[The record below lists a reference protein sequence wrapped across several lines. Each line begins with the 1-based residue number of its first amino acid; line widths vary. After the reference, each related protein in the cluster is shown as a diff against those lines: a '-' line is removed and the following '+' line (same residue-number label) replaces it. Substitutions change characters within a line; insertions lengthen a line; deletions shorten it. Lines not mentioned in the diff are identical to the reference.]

1 MKARKTF
8 ALGAVTLSLATLF
21 GAGAAFAQQATF
33 SIGALTPNTGAGAP
47 YGGGMSKAIEIA
59 VAEINAAGGAK
70 GAKLVVATEDSQ
82 SSPQAAV
89 LGAKKL
95 LSVSGARALIGLWSS
110 GESLAVMPLTN
121 EANVLLM
128 HTSGAPALSGA
139 PVNDRK
145 LGFRFQATNTR
156 FGRAFAEIAKREGF
170 TRPATMAFNNA
181 SGLGNTEGFATAW
194 KAAGKELVGSVVY
207 EPNRPS
213 YRSELQ
219 SVLRGKPDVIVTG
232 SYLADTTIILREWY
246 QSGIDTRWIIP
257 GWAANADLIKA
268 LGPQVTEGIISV
280 ETVSNE
286 AAPSYKHYVEVAT
299 KAGINVQG
307 NAYAAM
313 AYDEAVILGLAVQAL
328 GPTASGPDL
337 AKKVREIGNA
347 GGTPVYTFAEGKK
360 KLEAG
365 ERVSYIGAS
374 SALNFDEFNDVT
386 PDFGAWKVEKGQLVR
401 KYIVKL

>member
-1 MKARKTF
+1 MKTLKSLTLVAIGIAT
-8 ALGAVTLSLATLF
+8 LGAQLAQAQSATFPVGALTPTT
-21 GAGAAFAQQATF
+21 GAGAA
-33 SIGALTPNTGAGAP
+33 
-47 YGGGMSKAIEIA
+47 YGGGMAKAIEMA

-70 GAKLVVATEDSQ
+70 GAKLVVSAEDSQ
-82 SSPQAAV
+82 SAPQSAV

-95 LSVSGARALIGLWSS
+95 LSVSNVRAILGIWSS

-139 PVNDRK
+139 PVNDKK
-145 LGFRFQATNTR
+145 LGFRFQATNNR
-156 FGRAFAEIAKREGF
+156 FGRAFAQIAKKEGYSK
-170 TRPATMAFNNA
+170 PATMAFNNA
-181 SGLGNTEGFATAW
+181 SGLGNTEGFAAAW
-194 KAAGKELVGSVVY
+194 KATQGKDVVASVVY

-219 SVLRGKPDVIVTG
+219 SVLRAKPDVIVTG

-246 QSGIDTRWIIP
+246 QSGEATKWIIP

-268 LGPQVTEGIISV
+268 LGPEVTEGIISV

-286 AAPSYKHYVEVAT
+286 AAPSFKHYADGAQ

-313 AYDEAVILGLAVQAL
+313 AYDEAIILGLAVQAL

-337 AKKVREIGNA
+337 AKKVHEIGTA
-347 GGTPVYTFAEGKK
+347 GGTQVFTFAEGKK
-360 KLEAG
+360 ALEG
-365 ERVSYIGAS
+365 GKRISYIGAS

-386 PDFGAWKVEKGQLVR
+386 PDFAAFFIEKGQLVR

>member
-1 MKARKTF
+1 MKIYRLLPSMIAC
-8 ALGAVTLSLATLF
+8 AAIAATS
-21 GAGAAFAQQATF
+21 AQAQSTF
-33 SIGALTPNTGAGAP
+33 SVGALTPVTGAGAP
-47 YGGGMSKAIEIA
+47 YGGGMAKAIEMA
-59 VAEINAAGGAK
+59 VTEINAAGGAK
-70 GAKLVVATEDSQ
+70 GAKLVVASEDSQ
-82 SSPQAAV
+82 SAPQAAV

-95 LSVSGARALIGLWSS
+95 ISVSGARALIGVWSS

-128 HTSGAPALSGA
+128 HASGAPALSGP
-139 PVNDRK
+139 PVNDKK
-145 LGFRFQATNTR
+145 LGFRFQATNGR
-156 FGRAFAEIAKREGF
+156 FGRAFAAIAKKEGY
-170 TRPATMAFNNA
+170 TKPATMAFNNA
-181 SGLGNTEGFATAW
+181 SGLGNTEGFAAAW
-194 KAAGKELVGSVVY
+194 KAMGKEVVGSVVY

-219 SVLRGKPDVIVTG
+219 SVLRAKPDVIVTG

-246 QSGIDTRWIIP
+246 QSGVNTKWIVP

-268 LGPQVTEGIISV
+268 LGPEVTEGIISV

-286 AAPSYKHYVEVAT
+286 TAPSFKHYADAAA

-313 AYDEAVILGLAVQAL
+313 AYDEAIILGLAVQAL
-328 GPTASGPDL
+328 GASASGPDL
-337 AKKVREIGNA
+337 AKKVHEIGTA
-347 GGTPVYTFAEGKK
+347 GGAPVYTFAEGKK

-386 PDFGAWKVEKGQLVR
+386 PDFAAFFIEKGQLVR
-401 KYIVKL
+401 KYVVKL